1 MTPPFWANQG
11 KSIFHA
17 RYAPLVTDVTAAQ
30 HALSVNFR
38 PFLVLEARFGF
49 WMFGLARFEAGKSHR
64 YGSDLTPKCARPSR
78 HVVGNPSWAGSER
91 NGAKGPV
98 HELVVEPGNGSEKFP
113 EFIIRNTH
121 LRHTDRVSSP
131 SPPKAAVVNAI
142 WASQTANGFTQC
154 NYFTSGDG
162 KWLGISRNRNLRHCQ
177 AWTVINQQQT
187 PSLWGL

>member
-11 KSIFHA
+11 KTIFHA
-17 RYAPLVTDVTAAQ
+17 RYAPLVTHLTAAQ

-131 SPPKAAVVNAI
+131 SPPQAAVVNAI
-142 WASQTANGFTQC
+142 WASQTANGFTRC
-154 NYFTSGDG
+154 NYFTSGDDG
-162 KWLGISRNRNLRHCQ
+162 MNCDKPTANPKSLRS
-177 AWTVINQQQT
+177 VKY
-187 PSLWGL
+187 